1 MEHVYAALLLNE
13 ANEELSE
20 PNLTAVLEA
29 AGCDVVESRTKA
41 LVAALEGVDVDRI
54 GGGDAADA
62 AAGTDGPDG
71 LEAPHEES
79 DTAGPTATAAPPA
92 GDATRGPDAAEPVGE
107 TPFPGDDGDLPG
119 DGDGDRSDDEPATV
133 E

>member
-13 ANEELSE
+13 ANEELNE

-29 AGCDVVESRTKA
+29 AGCHVVESRTKA

-54 GGGDAADA
+54 DGGDPADA
-62 AAGTDGPDG
+62 AAGTDGPER
-71 LEAPHEES
+71 LEAPDEER
-79 DTAGPTATAAPPA
+79 DTAGPAATAAPPD
-92 GDATRGPDAAEPVGE
+92 GDGPQGPDAAEPVGE

-119 DGDGDRSDDEPATV
+119 DGDRSDDEPATV